1 MSVQDPSWS
10 SRSFTHPL
18 FRLFL
23 SVFPGG
29 RGFGSSPVCAGEA
42 GGLQAPRGGRQAG
55 EVEEASGKYE
65 DFPLREYEDDL
76 GGDRRQALPGSMG
89 VAAPVGAPAQL
100 RRCHLASPPQS
111 PLLLPLGSGVL

>member
-1 MSVQDPSWS
+1 MSVQNPSWS

-23 SVFPGG
+23 PVFPGG
-29 RGFGSSPVCAGEA
+29 GSFGSSPVCAGEA
-42 GGLQAPRGGRQAG
+42 GGLQAPRGGRQDG

-76 GGDRRQALPGSMG
+76 GGDRRQAPPGSMG